1 MQKFFSFPFF
11 DSKSKLFYRYDKNW
25 YIQILYQD
33 IKVRNIEF
41 KVLVYRY
48 EIYLTFSCFCE
59 ILNILILCSLVV
71 VVVIVVCK
79 VEDIKKQMRGR
90 YFMFTLKT
98 FHIAGIWQVKYSCIM
113 WRFTSLNIIIKGLS
127 FNPVYYKCYQKFENP
142 TFIRTYI
149 HYV

>member
-1 MQKFFSFPFF
+1 MFSSDLTFNNVYAKVFFHFPSPIQNQKYTINVSLDFIFR
-11 DSKSKLFYRYDKNW
+11 LFVN
-25 YIQILYQD
+25 ID
-33 IKVRNIEF
+33 IKICLAF
-41 KVLVYRY
+41 CC
-48 EIYLTFSCFCE
+48 SCE
-59 ILNILILCSLVV
+59 SLNILISCSKVV

-79 VEDIKKQMRGR
+79 LLKKAMRGI

-98 FHIAGIWQVKYSCIM
+98 YHIAGIWQVKYSCIM

-142 TFIRTYI
+142 TFVRTYI